1 MLFHT
6 SEFIFIF
13 LPAAVAL
20 HFILARHSASAAIIA
35 TTVTSLAFYTWWRP
49 PFVLLPVLSILAN
62 FWIARRIAGA
72 NDPAARR
79 LLIAGIVAN
88 LAVLGWFK
96 YADFVLSIFQ
106 GRKPAPAEVP
116 LALSFTTFVQIA
128 FLADVWRRR
137 TRVEFAPYAMFVAF
151 FPHLIAGPI
160 VRWSDLGPQ
169 IADRLRYRVDWNN
182 IALGLTIFTLGLA
195 KKVLIADRL
204 APHVAPVFEAATNG
218 EPLTAFAAWGAALRV
233 FGAALFR
240 FLRLFRHGGRPRPP
254 VQPAPADQLR
264 RAVPRDQHHRSVAA
278 LAHLAVALPARLRL
292 RAARRRGARAGAA
305 HLQPVRHHDAR
316 RAVARRELDLHRMGR
331 VPRRAARDQSRV
343 AHRARKARS
352 RARSD
357 ASPDGSR
364 PSSPS

>member
-13 LPAAVAL
+13 LAAAVAL
-20 HFILARHSASAAIIA
+20 HFILARLSVSAAIVA
-35 TTVTSLAFYTWWRP
+35 TTLTSLAFYTWWKP

-62 FWIARRIAGA
+62 FWIASRFVHLDER
-72 NDPAARR
+72 AAKR

-96 YADFVLSIFQ
+96 YADFVVSIFQ

-137 TRVEFAPYAMFVAF
+137 ARVEFGPYAMFVAF

-160 VRWSDLGPQ
+160 VRWSELGPQ

-195 KKVLIADRL
+195 KKVLIADQV
-204 APHVAPVFEAATNG
+204 APHVGPVFEAAANG
-218 EPLTAFAAWGAALRV
+218 EPLTAFAA
-233 FGAALFR
+233 
-240 FLRLFRHGGRPRPP
+240 
-254 VQPAPADQLR
+254 
-264 RAVPRDQHHRSVAA
+264 
-278 LAHLAVALPARLRL
+278 
-292 RAARRRGARAGAA
+292 
-305 HLQPVRHHDAR
+305 
-316 RAVARRELDLHRMGR
+316 
-331 VPRRAARDQSRV
+331 
-343 AHRARKARS
+343 
-352 RARSD
+352 
-357 ASPDGSR
+357 
-364 PSSPS
+364 